1 MGIKS
6 MDSKANPSWF
16 QFLAVASQ
24 LWPWA
29 SFLMSSCLSVFIIKM
44 EIISKY
50 KLLFVWDRVFVS
62 FSPWTL
68 GLKWSSCLSWGCG
81 YISLCLVVCFY
92 LCIWVVV
99 VTGGGN
105 SDLTHTGQ
113 SFYQQQLLSS
123 YMNLEYK
130 AQFSA
135 PCSLVVNPAAAVA
148 STTLRSRGINADTP
162 K

>member
-1 MGIKS
+1 M
-6 MDSKANPSWF
+6 NSWTEMI
-16 QFLAVASQ
+16 FLPQ
-24 LWPWA
+24 LR
-29 SFLMSSCLSVFIIKM
+29 LRIHIIMSGGLF
-44 EIISKY
+44 
-50 KLLFVWDRVFVS
+50 LFVY
-62 FSPWTL
+62 
-68 GLKWSSCLSWGCG
+68 LSGGSDW
-81 YISLCLVVCFY
+81 
-92 LCIWVVV
+92 
-99 VTGGGN
+99 GGGD